1 MDFPSFE
8 INFSNENW
16 INDDELVSEVQ
27 KIEKENQETEKSRFV
42 TLNEDDLLRIVTD
55 AEAKGTKRNTK
66 WIVNTIE
73 GKA

>member
-1 MDFPSFE
+1 MNLS
-8 INFSNENW
+8 
-16 INDDELVSEVQ
+16 Q
-27 KIEKENQETEKSRFV
+27 KCKKIEKENQETEKSRFV
-42 TLNEDDLLRIVTD
+42 TMNEDDLLRIVTD